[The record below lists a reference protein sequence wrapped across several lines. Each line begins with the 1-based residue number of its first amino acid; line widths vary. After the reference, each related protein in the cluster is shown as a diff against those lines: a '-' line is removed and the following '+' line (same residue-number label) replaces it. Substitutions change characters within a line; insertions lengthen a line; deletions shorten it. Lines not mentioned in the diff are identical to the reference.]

1 MNAAEK
7 DFFVRPLS
15 PAQKQAGRFLADS
28 QSKAVPVTVFGDARV
43 CGLMEF
49 RERNYNRSTR
59 PTLSPFLIS
68 ALVKSLEKHQ
78 DLNAHYDDG
87 SLRVFHNVH
96 LGLAVAT
103 AKGDLLTPVLKNLCG
118 QSLQQISAATD
129 ALVRKAR
136 AGELGLTD
144 IRGASFTLSNL
155 GQSETARYATPIVPL
170 PQVAI
175 LATLSVRQVP
185 VVSDQ
190 GIAAAHMLPLSL
202 SFDHRALN
210 GAAATA
216 FLQTFSD
223 FLKQP
228 ELLL

>member
-1 MNAAEK
+1 M
-7 DFFVRPLS
+7 
-15 PAQKQAGRFLADS
+15 
-28 QSKAVPVTVFGDARV
+28 TIFGDARV
-43 CGLMEF
+43 CDLMEF
-49 RERNYNRSTR
+49 RARNYDRPTR

-78 DLNAHYDDG
+78 ELNAHFNDG
-87 SLRVFHNVH
+87 RLTVFRDVH

-103 AKGDLLTPVLKNLCG
+103 DKGDLLTPVLKDLRG
-118 QSLQQISAATD
+118 QSLQQIAAATD

-136 AGELGLTD
+136 AGDLELTD

-155 GQSETARYATPIVPL
+155 GQTETARYATPIVPL

-175 LATLSVRQVP
+175 LATLSVRQEP

-216 FLQTFSD
+216 FLQSFAD

>member
-1 MNAAEK
+1 MSTSQAE
-7 DFFVRPLS
+7 
-15 PAQKQAGRFLADS
+15 
-28 QSKAVPVTVFGDARV
+28 AVSVTIFGDARV
-43 CGLMEF
+43 CDLMEF
-49 RERNYNRSTR
+49 RDHNYDRSNR
-59 PTLSPFLIS
+59 PTLSHFLIS
-68 ALVKSLEKHQ
+68 AVAKSLEQHEE
-78 DLNAHYDDG
+78 LNAHFGDAG
-87 SLRVFHNVH
+87 LKIFRNVH
-96 LGLAVAT
+96 LGLAVT
-103 AKGDLLTPVLKNLCG
+103 TSNGDLLTPVVKNLRG
-118 QSLQQISAATD
+118 QSLQQISEATD

-136 AGELGLTD
+136 AGDLKLTD

-175 LATLSVRQVP
+175 LATLSVRQEP
-185 VVSDQ
+185 VVKNNT
-190 GIAAAHMLPLSL
+190 IAAAHLLPLSL

-216 FLQTFSD
+216 FLQTVAD

>member
-1 MNAAEK
+1 
-7 DFFVRPLS
+7 
-15 PAQKQAGRFLADS
+15 
-28 QSKAVPVTVFGDARV
+28 
-43 CGLMEF
+43 MEF
-49 RERNYNRSTR
+49 RDRNYDRSTR

-68 ALVKSLEKHQ
+68 ALVKSLEKHA
-78 DLNAHYDDG
+78 DLNAHFDDG
-87 SLRVFHNVH
+87 RLTVFRDVH

-103 AKGDLLTPVLKNLCG
+103 ATDDRLTPVLKNLRG
-118 QSLQQISAATD
+118 QSLQQISAAAD

-136 AGELGLTD
+136 AGDLGLAD

-185 VVSDQ
+185 VVSDR

-216 FLQTFSD
+216 FLQTFAE
-223 FLKQP
+223 FLNQP